1 MRRFSVAPYWQ
12 GATLRHIRTVFAV
25 VALACVAACDSSGNN
40 GNPTR
45 ADEFQPADFSVRESV
60 EQLHVTKAAP
70 STALEVYDAS
80 GTLVASGETDAL
92 GSLIFRNLAPGSNY
106 SVREDQG
113 GAIKAVQDLDVWSV
127 DDSLPEPS
135 FYSSQTLQPGF
146 NYITTRDGTRLSA
159 YVTLPGPIE
168 DGPYPT
174 IVNYSGYEPSKPGSV
189 LDESLTGFCGIFPA
203 LCDAPNDP
211 GALIASFAGYATVG
225 VNMRGTGCSGGA
237 YDYFETLQVLDGYD
251 IIETV
256 AAQPWV
262 FTNKV
267 GMAGLS
273 YPGIAELFV
282 AQTRPPGLKAIA
294 PLSVIAD
301 TAVSTL
307 APGGIYNNGFA
318 FSWAQRVVNGAQPFG
333 QGWEQAQV
341 EAEYAAFGSSVCE
354 ENQQSHLQAV
364 DAVGRA
370 LETPYYVPE
379 ILDPLNPS
387 MFVNSINVP
396 VFLSGAWQ
404 DEQTGAHFATLL
416 DKFTGA
422 PVTRFIA
429 FNGLHADGYTP
440 EVLVEWKAFMDIYV
454 AEVVPSRP
462 AVFDG
467 IGPLL
472 NERLLGAPLTF
483 PDVPY
488 SDAQSY
494 EAARMAYE
502 TDSALHP
509 LRIIFDRGADPDLFA
524 QNPGDP
530 DYRGAPQGVFSTEFS
545 QWPPAEQEAYR
556 LYFQPD
562 GTLSESAPVVEP
574 SASSFEHDPDAGQ
587 RAFGGSQPFY
597 QWAQEAPGKAAVF
610 LSDVLLQDMVFVGSA
625 SADLFIASNAEDAD
639 LEVLLSEVRAD
650 GFETYVQAGW
660 LRASQRALDE
670 SRATELRPVK
680 THLENDAEPLP
691 SGEFTLARVEILPF
705 AHIFRAGSRIRIQ
718 VDTPGDSRELWK
730 FILLEYDQLVTHTV
744 AHSMSY
750 PSSVVLPLIPMS
762 PVLSDPPPC
771 PALRGQPC
779 RLFEPYA
786 NTPAAE

>member
-1 MRRFSVAPYWQ
+1 MRRFSAVTYWQ
-12 GATLRHIRTVFAV
+12 GATSRRIRTLFTV
-25 VALACVAACDSSGNN
+25 VLLAGVAACGSSGNN

-45 ADEFQPADFSVRESV
+45 ADEFQPADFAVRESV
-60 EQLHVTKAAP
+60 GQLHVTRAAP
-70 STALEVYDAS
+70 HTALEVYDAS
-80 GTLVASGETDAL
+80 DTLVASGETDAL
-92 GSLIFRNLAPGSNY
+92 GSLVFRNLTPGSNY

-113 GAIKAVQDLDVWSV
+113 GTIKAVQNLDVWSV
-127 DDSLPEPS
+127 DGSLPDPS

-189 LDESLTGFCGIFPA
+189 LDESLTGLCGILPV

-211 GALIASFAGYATVG
+211 GALIASFMGYATVG

-237 YDYFETLQVLDGYD
+237 YDFFETLQVLDGYD

-301 TAVSTL
+301 TSASVL
-307 APGGIYNNGFA
+307 LPGGIYNNGFA
-318 FSWAQRVVNGAQPFG
+318 FQWAQRVVNGAQPFG

-341 EAEYAAFGSSVCE
+341 DTEYAAFGSSVCE
-354 ENQQSHLQAV
+354 ENQQMHLQAV

-379 ILDPLNPS
+379 IVDPLNPS
-387 MFVNSINVP
+387 TFVSKINVP

-404 DEQTGAHFATLL
+404 DEQTGGHFATLL

-422 PVTRFIA
+422 PVNRFIA

-454 AEVVPSRP
+454 AEVVPNRP
-462 AVFDG
+462 ASLDLA
-467 IGPLL
+467 GPLL
-472 NERLLGAPLTF
+472 EQQFGAPLTF
-483 PDVPY
+483 PDVPF

-494 EAARMAYE
+494 AAARTAYE
-502 TDSALHP
+502 IDSAQHP
-509 LRIIFDRGADPDLFA
+509 LRIIFDRGADPVLLA

-556 LYFQPD
+556 LYLQPD
-562 GTLSESAPVVEP
+562 GSLSENAPVVEP
-574 SASSFEHDPDAGQ
+574 SASSFDHDPDAGQ
-587 RAFGGSQPFY
+587 RTFGGSQPFY

-610 LSDVLLQDMVFVGSA
+610 VSDVLLQDMVFVGSA
-625 SADLFIASNAEDAD
+625 SADLFIASTAEDAD

-650 GFETYVQAGW
+650 GYETYVQAGW

-670 SRATELRPVK
+670 NRSTELRPVK
-680 THLENDAEPLP
+680 THLEMDAAPLP
-691 SGEFTLARVEILPF
+691 GGQFTLARVEILPL

-730 FILLEYDQLVTHTV
+730 FMLLEYDQPVTHTI
-744 AHSMSY
+744 AHSMSQ

-762 PVLSDPPPC
+762 PVLSEPPPC

>member
-1 MRRFSVAPYWQ
+1 MRRTSAATFWH
-12 GATLRHIRTVFAV
+12 GATSGHIRTLFTV
-25 VALACVAACDSSGNN
+25 VVLAIVAACDSSGNN
-40 GNPTR
+40 SNSIL
-45 ADEFQPADFSVRESV
+45 ADEFQPADFAVRESV
-60 EQLHVTKAAP
+60 GQLHVTRAAP
-70 STALEVYDAS
+70 NTALEVYDAS
-80 GTLVASGETDAL
+80 DTRVASGETDAL
-92 GSLIFRNLAPGSNY
+92 GSLVFRNLAPGSNY

-113 GAIKAVQDLDVWSV
+113 GSIKAVQNLDVWSA
-127 DDSLPEPS
+127 DGSLPDPS

-174 IVNYSGYEPSKPGSV
+174 IVNYSGYEPSKPGGV
-189 LDESLTGFCGIFPA
+189 LDESLTGLCGIFPV
-203 LCDAPNDP
+203 LCDTPNDP
-211 GALIASFAGYATVG
+211 GALIAGFVGYATVG

-256 AAQPWV
+256 AAQSWV

-282 AQTRPPGLKAIA
+282 AQSRPPGLKAIA
-294 PLSVIAD
+294 PLSVLAN
-301 TAVSTL
+301 TSASVV
-307 APGGIYNNGFA
+307 APGGILNNGFA
-318 FSWAQRVVNGAQPFG
+318 FQWAERVVKGAQPFG

-341 EAEYAAFGSSVCE
+341 DKEYAAFGSSVCE
-354 ENQQSHLQAV
+354 ENQQLHLQAV
-364 DAVGRA
+364 DAVNRI
-370 LETPYYVPE
+370 LETPYYIPE

-387 MFVNSINVP
+387 MFVHKINVP

-416 DKFTGA
+416 DKFTSA

-440 EVLVEWKAFMDIYV
+440 EVLSEWKAFMDIYV
-454 AEVVPSRP
+454 AEVVPNRP

-467 IGPLL
+467 VGPFL
-472 NERLLGAPLTF
+472 NEQLLGAPLTY

-494 EAARMAYE
+494 AAARMAYE
-502 TDSALHP
+502 TDSTLYP
-509 LRIIFDRGADPDLFA
+509 LRIIFDRGADPELFA

-562 GTLSESAPVVEP
+562 GTLSESAPASEP
-574 SASSFEHDPDAGQ
+574 SASSFDHDPDAGQ
-587 RAFGGSQPFY
+587 RTFGGSQPFY
-597 QWAQEAPGKAAVF
+597 EWAQEAPGKAAVF
-610 LSDVLLQDMVFVGSA
+610 VSDVLQQDMVFVGSA
-625 SADLFIASNAEDAD
+625 SADVFIASTAEDAD
-639 LEVLLSEVRAD
+639 LEVLLSEVRVD

-670 SRATELRPVK
+670 SQATELRPVK
-680 THLENDAEPLP
+680 THLEADAEPLP
-691 SGEFTLARVEILPF
+691 SGEFTLARIEIFPF

-718 VDTPGDSRELWK
+718 IDTPGDSRELWK
-730 FILLEYDQLVTHTV
+730 FLLLEYDQSVTHTV

-750 PSSVVLPLIPMS
+750 PSSVVLPLIPMN

-779 RLFEPYA
+779 RMFEPYT

>member
-1 MRRFSVAPYWQ
+1 MRQFSA
-12 GATLRHIRTVFAV
+12 ATPWHGTTALRIRTLLT
-25 VALACVAACDSSGNN
+25 VALVASVAACGSSGNN
-40 GNPTR
+40 GDLTLP
-45 ADEFQPADFSVRESV
+45 DDIQPAEFAVRESV
-60 EQLHVTKAAP
+60 GQLHVTKAAP
-70 STALEVYDAS
+70 NTALDVYDAS
-80 GTLVASGETDAL
+80 GAQVASGETDAL
-92 GSLIFRNLAPGSNY
+92 GSLVFRNLAPGSNY
-106 SVREDQG
+106 SVREDLG
-113 GAIKAVQDLDVWSV
+113 GTIKAVQNLDVWSV
-127 DDSLPEPS
+127 DGSLPDPS

-159 YVTLPGPIE
+159 YVTLPGPLE

-189 LDESLTGFCGIFPA
+189 LDQSLTGLCGILPV

-211 GALIASFAGYATVG
+211 GALIASFVGYATVG

-237 YDYFETLQVLDGYD
+237 YDFFETLQVLDGYD

-301 TAVSTL
+301 TSASVL
-307 APGGIYNNGFA
+307 APGGIFNNGFA
-318 FSWAQRVVNGAQPFG
+318 FQWAQRVVNGAQPFG

-341 EAEYAAFGSSVCE
+341 DAEYAASGSSVCE
-354 ENQQSHLQAV
+354 ENQQMHLQAV

-379 ILDPLNPS
+379 IVDPLNPS
-387 MFVNSINVP
+387 RFVDKINVP

-404 DEQTGAHFATLL
+404 DEQTGGHFATLL

-422 PVTRFIA
+422 PVTRFIT

-440 EVLVEWKAFMDIYV
+440 EVLAEWKAFMDIYV
-454 AEVVPSRP
+454 AERVPNRP
-462 AVFDG
+462 ATIDLAT
-467 IGPLL
+467 PLFA
-472 NERLLGAPLTF
+472 RQFGAPLTF
-483 PDVPY
+483 PDVPF

-494 EAARMAYE
+494 AAARAAYE
-502 TDSALHP
+502 ADAALHP
-509 LRIIFDRGADPDLFA
+509 LRIIFDRGADPALLG
-524 QNPGDP
+524 QNPEDP

-556 LYFQPD
+556 LFLQPD
-562 GTLSESAPVVEP
+562 GTLSEFAPVVAP
-574 SASSFEHDPDAGQ
+574 AASSFNHDPEAGQ
-587 RAFGGSQPFY
+587 RTFGGSQPFY
-597 QWAQEAPGKAAVF
+597 QWAQEAPGNAAVF
-610 LSDVLLQDMVFVGSA
+610 VSDVLLQDGVFVGSA
-625 SADLFIASNAEDAD
+625 SVDLFIASTAEDAD
-639 LEVLLSEVRAD
+639 LEVVLSEVRAD
-650 GFETYVQAGW
+650 GYETYVQAGW

-680 THLENDAEPLP
+680 THLEMDAAPLP

-718 VDTPGDSRELWK
+718 IDTPGDSRELWK
-730 FILLEYDQLVTHTV
+730 FLLLEYDQPVTHTI
-744 AHSMSY
+744 AHSTTY

-779 RLFEPYA
+779 RVFEPYE
-786 NTPAAE
+786 NTPAAD